1 MPRTALIVAGAAGPQ
16 DIANALL
23 QRFGF
28 GPAVTVLTLNDALVK
43 VRAERIDLL
52 IVPLQAV
59 DGVELATLERELR
72 KHPTTFVIGTAA
84 ESDPGLILR
93 AMRSG
98 IHEFLVYPPDPK
110 DLSAAVDRLM
120 RRMHGEG
127 TSGTVIAAYS
137 AKGGLGTTSIAA
149 NLAFALAKSH
159 RNGRVALT
167 DMVAGGGDIR
177 VMLNLKPAYDMGDL
191 LKKVDRIDA
200 DLLHS
205 LLTPSSAG
213 VWVLPASDDPELA
226 DALDAPATLS
236 ILEQLRSQFAFTVV
250 DCEHHVSERTLAV
263 LDAADRILLVTQLNV
278 AALRSTQRTLALFQ
292 RLGYEGNDKIHVV
305 ANRYQS
311 GDVVTIAEAAVALRR
326 TIAFKLPNDY
336 KTSAATVTKGVP
348 VIEYDPSSALAEG
361 YGQIATRLSGGAT
374 AKGKVTN
381 NGVHH
386 SRLGRLFSFGRKS

>member
-1 MPRTALIVAGAAGPQ
+1 MNEGLA
-16 DIANALL
+16 
-23 QRFGF
+23 
-28 GPAVTVLTLNDALVK
+28 K

-59 DGVELATLERELR
+59 EGVELATIERELR
-72 KHPTTFVIGTAA
+72 NHPTTFVIGTAA
-84 ESDPGLILR
+84 QADSALILR

-98 IHEFLVYPPDPK
+98 IHEFLIYPPDPK

-120 RRMHGEG
+120 RRTHGEG
-127 TSGTVIAAYS
+127 TSGTVIAVYS

-167 DMVAGGGDIR
+167 DMVAGGGDVR

-191 LKKVDRIDA
+191 VKKVDRIDA
-200 DLLHS
+200 ELLHS
-205 LLTPSSAG
+205 LLTPTSAG

-226 DALDAPATLS
+226 DALDATASLS
-236 ILEQLRSQFAFTVV
+236 IVEQLRSQFAFTVV

-263 LDAADRILLVTQLNV
+263 LDTADRIVLVTELNV
-278 AALRSTQRTLALFQ
+278 AALRSTQRTLALFH
-292 RLGYEGNDKIHVV
+292 RLGYGDSKIHVL

-311 GDVVTIAEAAVALRR
+311 GDVVTVTEATVALRR
-326 TIAFKLPNDY
+326 NISFKLPNDY
-336 KTSAATVTKGVP
+336 KTSAAAMTKGVP
-348 VIEYDPSSALAEG
+348 VVEYDPSSALSQG
-361 YGQIATRLSGGAT
+361 YVQVAALLSGGST
-374 AKGKVTN
+374 FKGKATN

-386 SRLGRLFSFGRKS
+386 SRLSRLFSFGRKP